1 MTEEILQ
8 AAILKLRSK
17 ALEQYGIIKDIY
29 HRPAAS
35 DSVDKIAQHALNLA
49 QIEGAVITLQQYS
62 ESLAKQTEAEE
73 ISNAPVAEEQPEE
86 SEQPEPEENLF
97 LENTLPILDVKSSAF
112 CLTLT
117 AFSCPT
123 SDDSIIIC
131 WLVVIAAL

>member
-29 HRPAAS
+29 HRPAVS

-49 QIEGAVITLQQYS
+49 QIEGAIITLQQYA
-62 ESLAKQTEAEE
+62 EGLAKQTEAEQ

-86 SEQPEPEENLF
+86 SEQPESISGEEL
-97 LENTLPILDVKSSAF
+97 LKRSATTRKAARTKKIKENSKKAKE
-112 CLTLT
+112 
-117 AFSCPT
+117 
-123 SDDSIIIC
+123 
-131 WLVVIAAL
+131 

>member
-73 ISNAPVAEEQPEE
+73 ISNAP
-86 SEQPEPEENLF
+86 EPEQQVEEKSISGEELMKRSPTARKAAKTRKIKENSKKDK
-97 LENTLPILDVKSSAF
+97 E
-112 CLTLT
+112 
-117 AFSCPT
+117 
-123 SDDSIIIC
+123 
-131 WLVVIAAL
+131 